1 MTPSNPYNAAPV
13 PASGVGGR
21 YELLL
26 ELASG
31 GMATVYVGRQ
41 RGAGGFERLVAI
53 KRMHKHLAESPEVVA
68 SFMDEARVASTIR
81 HPNVVSVHDVYSH
94 EGELFLVM
102 DFVDGVSVAQ
112 LFKAALQNSVKIPRG
127 AAIRILAQALHG
139 LHAAHEQ
146 RDLSGN
152 GLGIVHRDATPH
164 NLLLGEDGSVRIT
177 DFGVAKAHER
187 SVHTET
193 GVAKGKIAYMSPEQ
207 ARAQHVDRRTDV
219 FAMGITA
226 IEILS
231 GRRMFEGHTNVQ
243 ILVAVSTGNMPAL
256 SELNLVLPTEL
267 ETIVVKAIAHDPDA
281 RWQTADDFATALEQ
295 FASSSGVAEG
305 QRDLARTVK
314 TLFSETL
321 EKRRARLRQV
331 LATGVTVPASS
342 VPLENAAT
350 VAHDVGRATGTVQGI
365 TGTVVPSVSERKGM
379 GLAMMLGAVGVGLLV
394 SVAGGGYWLFFRNR
408 GNEKATESSVPTVE
422 SVVSSTTLA
431 PTDPCPAGMV
441 LVEGGKFFM
450 GSDEPAAMD
459 AERPSSQVTLS
470 SFCIGATEVTAED
483 YRRCS
488 DVGECRRPTD
498 AVDWPGI
505 SPKEREVYVK
515 ECTGMADG
523 KALHPINC
531 IDWEMASQ
539 YCASKKQRLPTEA
552 EWEYATRGKDGRLY
566 PWGDGMP
573 DATRLNACG
582 SECDAWAT
590 KTGVEIMSDKKTKD
604 AFATTAPVKSFPAGR
619 SPYGAFDLA
628 GNVWEWTGTWYA
640 PHTKNAKTDPLGA
653 ASGEK
658 RVLRGGGWNGGDPN
672 WLRPSFRFAQ
682 LPNVRSPA
690 IGFRCALAVKR

>member
-13 PASGVGGR
+13 PVSGAGGR

-53 KRMHKHLAESPEVVA
+53 KRMHKHLAESPDVVA

-81 HPNVVSVHDVYSH
+81 HPNVVSVHDVYEH

-112 LFKAALQNSVKIPRG
+112 LFKAALQNDVMIPRA

-152 GLGIVHRDATPH
+152 ALGIVHRDATPH
-164 NLLLGEDGSVRIT
+164 NLLLGEDGSVRIA

-243 ILVAVSTGNMPAL
+243 ILVAVSTGNMPKL
-256 SELNLVLPTEL
+256 SELNLILPPEL
-267 ETIVVKAIAHDPDA
+267 ENIIVKAIAHDPAA
-281 RWQTADDFATALEQ
+281 RWQTADDFASALEH
-295 FASSSGVAEG
+295 FASTSGATEG
-305 QRDLARTVK
+305 QRELSRTVK

-321 EKRRARLRQV
+321 EKRRQRLRQV
-331 LATGVTVPASS
+331 LASGVTVPASS

-350 VAHDVGRATGTVQGI
+350 VAHDLGRATGTVQGI
-365 TGTVVPSVSERKGM
+365 TGTVVPYVPEKKGL
-379 GLAMMLGAVGVGLLV
+379 GPGMMLAAVGVGLFV
-394 SVAGGGYWLFFRNR
+394 SVVGGGYWLFVRER
-408 GNEKATESSVPTVE
+408 GTQKATTTTARSVE

-431 PTDPCPAGMV
+431 PANPCPDGMA
-441 LVEGGKFFM
+441 LIEGGKFFM
-450 GSDEPAAMD
+450 GSDEPTAME

-470 SFCIGATEVTAED
+470 SFCVGTTEVTAAD

-515 ECTGMADG
+515 ECTGMAEG

-552 EWEYATRGKDGRLY
+552 EWEYATRGNDGRLY
-566 PWGDGMP
+566 PWGDAMP

-582 SECDAWAT
+582 SECAAWAT
-590 KTGVEIMSDKKTKD
+590 KAGIEIMSDPNAKD
-604 AFATTAPVKSFPAGR
+604 DYLTTAPVKSFPAGR

-640 PHTKNAKTDPLGA
+640 PHTKDAKTDPVGA
-653 ASGEK
+653 AKGEK
-658 RVLRGGGWNGGDPN
+658 RVLRGGGWNGGDAN

-682 LPNVRSPA
+682 VPSVRSPA
-690 IGFRCALAVKR
+690 IGFRCALVVKR

>member
-1 MTPSNPYNAAPV
+1 MNPSSPYNAAPV
-13 PASGVGGR
+13 PPAAAGGR

-68 SFMDEARVASTIR
+68 SFLEEARVASLIR
-81 HPNVVSVHDVYSH
+81 HPNVVSVHDVYEH
-94 EGELFLVM
+94 ENELFLVM

-112 LFKAALQNSVKIPRG
+112 LFKAALQNDVKIPRS
-127 AAIRILAQALHG
+127 AALRILAQALHG

-146 RDLSGN
+146 RDLSGKA
-152 GLGIVHRDATPH
+152 LGIVHRDATPH
-164 NLLLGEDGSVRIT
+164 NILLGEDGSVRIA

-187 SVHTET
+187 NVHTET

-207 ARAQHVDRRTDV
+207 ATAKQVDRRTDV

-243 ILVAVSTGNMPAL
+243 ILVAVSTGNMPKL
-256 SELNLVLPTEL
+256 SELDLVLPSEL
-267 ETIVVKAIAHDPDA
+267 ESIIVKAIAHDPRA
-281 RWQTADDFATALEQ
+281 RWQTADDFAIALEEY
-295 FASSSGVAEG
+295 ASKSGATES

-314 TLFSETL
+314 TLFAETL
-321 EKRRARLRQV
+321 ERRRERLRQILSSGATFEHAPTV
-331 LATGVTVPASS
+331 L
-342 VPLENAAT
+342 
-350 VAHDVGRATGTVQGI
+350 HDVGRATGTVQGV
-365 TGTVVPSVSERKGM
+365 TGTAASYVPEKKG
-379 GLAMMLGAVGVGLLV
+379 GLGPGMMLGAVGVGMLV
-394 SVAGGGYWLFFRNR
+394 SVVGGGYFLLTR
-408 GNEKATESSVPTVE
+408 GRSKPSPNVSAVPIVE
-422 SVVSSTTLA
+422 SVVSAPLA
-431 PTDPCPAGMV
+431 PSAVCPEGMA

-450 GSDEPAAMD
+450 GSDEPTAME

-470 SFCIGATEVTAED
+470 PFCIGVTEVTAAD

-505 SPKEREVYVK
+505 SAHEREVYVK

-523 KALHPINC
+523 KPTHPINC
-531 IDWEMASQ
+531 VDCDMASR

-552 EWEYATRGKDGRLY
+552 EWEYATRGRDGRLY
-566 PWGDGMP
+566 PWGDAMP

-582 SECDAWAT
+582 SECAAWA
-590 KTGVEIMSDKKTKD
+590 KKSGIEIMSDDKMQD
-604 AFATTAPVKSFPAGR
+604 AFPTTAPVRSFPAGK

-640 PHTKNAKTDPLGA
+640 PHTKESKTDPVGA
-653 ASGEK
+653 PKGEK
-658 RVLRGGGWNGGDPN
+658 RVLRGGGWNGGDAN

-682 LPNVRSPA
+682 MPNVRSPA
-690 IGFRCALAVKR
+690 IGFRCAVSVKH